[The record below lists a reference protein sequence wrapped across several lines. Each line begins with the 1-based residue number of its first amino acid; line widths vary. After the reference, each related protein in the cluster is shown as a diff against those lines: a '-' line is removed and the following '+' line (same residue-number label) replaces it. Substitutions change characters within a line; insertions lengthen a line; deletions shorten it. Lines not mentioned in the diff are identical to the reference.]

1 MRTFGSTIVSA
12 YIPVFFMKTFPQF
25 QSQYALINAGI
36 YTFLG
41 FSSNILGGLI
51 SDFYERKKS
60 YMAKANICMF
70 GAYAAIPLTAIAC
83 FTSNFYLAIFAFA
96 LKILFSGGHFAP
108 AVTMM
113 QNATDSSN
121 SGFVVSAYSFY
132 AHISETFA
140 PLIFSSLA
148 LKYNATA
155 IPRVYGYLVFA
166 AVLFGYGLSNIFY
179 YRAGKEYKKQM
190 EEKDRA

>member
-1 MRTFGSTIVSA
+1 MSSLTEINKNPICKNIFLAGLMRTFGSTIVSA
-12 YIPVFFMKTFPQF
+12 YIPVFFMKNFPQF

-70 GAYAAIPLTAIAC
+70 GAYLAIPLTAVAC
-83 FTSNFYLAIFAFA
+83 FTSNFYLAIAAFA
-96 LKILFSGGHFAP
+96 AKIFVSGGHFAP

-113 QNATDSSN
+113 QNATDSS
-121 SGFVVSAYSFY
+121 
-132 AHISETFA
+132 
-140 PLIFSSLA
+140 
-148 LKYNATA
+148 
-155 IPRVYGYLVFA
+155 
-166 AVLFGYGLSNIFY
+166 
-179 YRAGKEYKKQM
+179 
-190 EEKDRA
+190 